1 MRDRRHTARGCRA
14 ACWPILLACV
24 GAPAHL
30 GAAAAPDGGSN
41 SAGLWSVQPID
52 RPALPA
58 VRDDARISNAID
70 RFVAARL
77 HDAGMTM
84 APPADERSLVRRVY
98 FDLVGLP
105 PTYQQT
111 EAYLN
116 DCSTTKYDR
125 LIDRLIDSPQHGERW
140 ARFWLDVVRF
150 AETNGYER
158 DAAKPG
164 AWKYRDY
171 VVHSFNADKPYDRFV
186 VEQLAGDEI
195 PDRSEETVIAT
206 GLMRLGTWD
215 DEPNVPEAYTFERIE
230 DLVHTVCSTFLALTV
245 KCARCHDHRFDPIP
259 QTEYYELASA
269 FWAGFVQPR
278 ESGLQGGPSAD
289 ELGYDVLGW
298 TDRGRDVPP
307 LHLLEAGDPA
317 RPLEAVSPAALSLV
331 AAVPRQFAPPPA
343 AARTTQRRLQ
353 LAQWIV
359 AKGNPLPARVMVNRV
374 WQHHFGEGI
383 VSAPNNFG
391 TKGQPPSHPQLL
403 DWLASEFVR
412 GGWSIK
418 RLHRVIMMSAAY
430 RMASSHPSQQR
441 CSAVDSQNRLLWRF
455 PRRRLDAEALRDA
468 MLAASGQL
476 NLTMGGPGFFPA
488 LSPEAAEGLSRKGE
502 SWDTSPID
510 EQRRRS
516 IYIFTKR
523 SLLVPLMTTF
533 DFCDTTTSCGK
544 RDVTTV
550 PPQALALLNNHFVH
564 AQSMAMAGRLVRDA
578 GHDVTRQIERA
589 WEVAFARRPGVVELE
604 AARDHVQQQRRYYGR
619 WMAGRSGENLRSDI
633 GPALSGMVAGAPADA
648 DAEQLALASLCHVL
662 INANEFVFID

>member
-1 MRDRRHTARGCRA
+1 
-14 ACWPILLACV
+14 
-24 GAPAHL
+24 
-30 GAAAAPDGGSN
+30 
-41 SAGLWSVQPID
+41 
-52 RPALPA
+52 
-58 VRDDARISNAID
+58 
-70 RFVAARL
+70 
-77 HDAGMTM
+77 M
-84 APPADERSLVRRVY
+84 APRADERSLVRRVY

-105 PTYQQT
+105 PTYEQT

-116 DCSTTKYDR
+116 DPSPTKYQRLVDR
-125 LIDRLIDSPQHGERW
+125 LLDSPQHGPRW
-140 ARFWLDVVRF
+140 ARYWLDVVRF

-158 DAAKPG
+158 DAAKPA

-171 VVHSFNADKPYDRFV
+171 VVDALNTDKPYDRFI
-186 VEQLAGDEI
+186 VEQLAGDEL

-215 DEPNVPEAYTFERIE
+215 DEPNMPAAYMYERLE

-269 FWAGFVQPR
+269 FWAGYVQPR
-278 ESGLQGGPSAD
+278 DRQLQGGPSAD

-317 RPLEAVSPAALSLV
+317 RPLQAVSPAALSLV
-331 AAVPRQFAPPPA
+331 ATVPRHFSPPPPSS
-343 AARTTQRRLQ
+343 RTTRRRRQ

-359 AKGNPLPARVMVNRV
+359 NKGNPLPARVMVNRL

-383 VSAPNNFG
+383 VSTPNNFG
-391 TKGQPPSHPQLL
+391 TKGQRPSHPHLL
-403 DWLASEFVR
+403 DWLAHEFVR

-418 RLHRVIMMSAAY
+418 RLHRVIMKSEAY
-430 RMASSHPSQQR
+430 RMAATHPSEKR
-441 CSAVDSQNRLLWRF
+441 YSAVDPKNRLLWRS

-468 MLAASGQL
+468 MLAASGEL
-476 NLTMGGPGFFPA
+476 NLKMGGPSFFPA
-488 LSPEAAEGLSRKGE
+488 LSPEAVEGLSRKGE
-502 SWDTSPID
+502 SWNTSSEP
-510 EQRRRS
+510 ERRRRS

-533 DFCDTTTSCGK
+533 DFCDTTTSCGR

-564 AQSMAMAGRLVRDA
+564 ARSMAMARRLLRDA
-578 GHDVTRQIERA
+578 GNDVSDQIERA
-589 WEVAFARRPGVVELE
+589 WEIAFARRPAAVERHV
-604 AARDHVQQQRRYYGR
+604 ARDHLRQQQRYYNR
-619 WMAGRSGENLRSDI
+619 WMDGRSGRRPPRDSRTAWP
-633 GPALSGMVAGAPADA
+633 GSGSAAA
-648 DAEQLALASLCHVL
+648 AETTPQQLALASLCHVL
-662 INANEFVFID
+662 LNTNEFVFID